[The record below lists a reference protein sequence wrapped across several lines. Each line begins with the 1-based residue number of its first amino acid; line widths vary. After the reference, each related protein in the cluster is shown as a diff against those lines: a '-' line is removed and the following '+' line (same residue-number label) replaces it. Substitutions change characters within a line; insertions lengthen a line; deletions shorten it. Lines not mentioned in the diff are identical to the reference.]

1 MGVGGGGVG
10 ESYMKETGM
19 FVVLLKG
26 ANHRFESNVGYSGQN
41 TNTFGCQGNNL
52 YRVARE

>member
-1 MGVGGGGVG
+1 
-10 ESYMKETGM
+10 MKETGM